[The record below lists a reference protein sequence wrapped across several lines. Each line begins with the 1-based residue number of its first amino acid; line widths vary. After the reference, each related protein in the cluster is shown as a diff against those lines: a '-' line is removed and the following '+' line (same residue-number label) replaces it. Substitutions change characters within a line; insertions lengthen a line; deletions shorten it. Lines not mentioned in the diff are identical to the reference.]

1 MSLTARRTS
10 TAAAVLAF
18 FVLTGCASSGGSGG
32 GDYRGV
38 QLYKQG
44 EGIYVCR
51 EAHTADTRSA
61 LVEKLRSGEP
71 VSGASTGASVSV
83 VSREDADVGGEP
95 VSLARVEPADGGSRY
110 WIPYTALCSRG
121 G

>member
-1 MSLTARRTS
+1 MSVTAKRTPV
-10 TAAAVLAF
+10 AAAVFALFA
-18 FVLTGCASSGGSGG
+18 LTGCASSGGSGG

-44 EGIYVCR
+44 EDIYVCR

-61 LVEKLRSGEP
+61 LVEELRSGET
-71 VSGASTGASVSV
+71 VSGASTGASVSI
-83 VSREDADVGGEP
+83 VSREDAQIRGET

-110 WIPYTALCSRG
+110 WIPYTALCSRSG
-121 G
+121 